1 MTATMTPVFTA
12 LSESQQAECT
22 RLISLASVRLLTLKE
37 DAELLKLFWMKKGF
51 AIGSLKK
58 MTNRAYYL
66 TKQNSAGLAS
76 RSMLQELQTLETNLP
91 STDFR
96 VLYAACK

>member
-1 MTATMTPVFTA
+1 MTMTPVFTA

-22 RLISLASVRLLTLKE
+22 RLINLGSVRLLTLKE
-37 DAELLKLFWMKKGF
+37 DAELLKFFWLKKGF
-51 AIGSLKK
+51 TIDSLKK

-66 TKQNSAGLAS
+66 SKQESAGLAG
-76 RSMLQELQTLETNLP
+76 RSMLQELQTLETILP

-96 VLYAACK
+96 ILYAACK